1 LSKARAVLVS
11 IKQWNEMEAR
21 LKMLEALHE
30 ARQIEARTDQAG
42 AWIPWQQ
49 TTARMKADAGMGD

>member
-1 LSKARAVLVS
+1 
-11 IKQWNEMEAR
+11 MEAR

-30 ARQIEARTDQAG
+30 ARQIEARTDKAD

-49 TTARMKADAGMGD
+49 TKARMNADAAMGD